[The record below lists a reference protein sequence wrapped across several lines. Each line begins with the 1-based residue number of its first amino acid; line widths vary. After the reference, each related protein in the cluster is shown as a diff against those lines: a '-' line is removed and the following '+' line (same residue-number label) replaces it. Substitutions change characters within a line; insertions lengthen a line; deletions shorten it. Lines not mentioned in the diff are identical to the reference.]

1 VLAAMVGGCMPQQ
14 PAEKAPQGPADVSM
28 AKHISA
34 AHGVRIGEDEAADI
48 LVVETNAQ
56 VTVRF
61 RQDFLGWVERDCLMV
76 LRFSGPEK
84 TFAKPEYLSFL
95 DQLHA
100 YLVLTPVRSRPD
112 VQSN

>member
-1 VLAAMVGGCMPQQ
+1 MQ
-14 PAEKAPQGPADVSM
+14 
-28 AKHISA
+28 
-34 AHGVRIGEDEAADI
+34 
-48 LVVETNAQ
+48 
-56 VTVRF
+56 VRF
-61 RQDFLGWVERDCLMV
+61 SQDLLSRVEGDCLIV

-84 TFAKPEYLSFL
+84 TFAKPEYLQFL